1 MGIRNLF
8 GRRKEA
14 KPLAPPQERT
24 AIKIAERI
32 LAVQR
37 STAAK
42 LNAMA
47 QKMGIVKVKILLG
60 ALLLGFAFYCG
71 YLVYSALFK
80 I

>member
-1 MGIRNLF
+1 MGIRNPF

-24 AIKIAERI
+24 AQKIAEAI
-32 LAVQR
+32 LRFQR

-42 LNAMA
+42 LNAQA
-47 QKMGIVKVKILLG
+47 KKMGVFKTRILLG

-71 YLVYSALFK
+71 YLVFSAIF
-80 I
+80 